1 MSNTTTPAA
10 GEAAGDSM
18 GGFILVPF
26 FLFTVVG
33 VVVAVFM
40 YVQKRKR
47 VDRLRHHLLPV
58 YSYDPA
64 EELQEAEQELLV
76 DTEETKVVRGWRS
89 ASPQYRRTSLLDT
102 KA

>member
-1 MSNTTTPAA
+1 
-10 GEAAGDSM
+10 M

-26 FLFTVVG
+26 FLFTIVG
-33 VVVAVFM
+33 IVVAVFM

-76 DTEETKVVRGWRS
+76 DTEETKVVQGWRS

>member
-1 MSNTTTPAA
+1 MSGYNNR
-10 GEAAGDSM
+10 SNNV
-18 GGFILVPF
+18 LR
-26 FLFTVVG
+26 
-33 VVVAVFM
+33 FM

-76 DTEETKVVRGWRS
+76 DTEETKVDRHPTLWERWRHL
-89 ASPQYRRTSLLDT
+89 RTPTTPLLT
-102 KA
+102 